1 MLPTAQLCSLVCL
14 IIAGLNYGI
23 SLTNL
28 PVQIIEKYAEITH
41 FDPEDNTITSIL
53 EVSFCVGAAVG
64 AFSSQLIAKKFG
76 YPRSICFF
84 FFSGILMNAVLCVPV
99 HWIYLTV
106 FRTICGYFTSSLN
119 TICPL
124 LVAQHFDPHTREKAM
139 MSYDFSLNAGV
150 TIAFVIHY
158 GISYQYNYW
167 QITYAAPMLC
177 DVIGVGFSFYM
188 IKKVKMLSD
197 AKLAILDQERSSIL
211 EKDTVQYTETY
222 TDVSTK
228 VVTENHS
235 SNHDQHPAEVKSSS
249 VIVFTKKQLF
259 RLRYV
264 AVALGSF
271 QMLTGI
277 DAIIMYASDILA
289 KEFNSYRI
297 GILGSVALGV
307 VNMSTVLVAAQLVSR
322 FDRRKMLLIGIIGVS
337 ACNIGI
343 AICYLLQPVNE
354 LLLLIL
360 MLLFQIFYCSGPE
373 PIVFMFFSEMFPNE
387 HKNQL
392 SSLGYG
398 ANWLTNII
406 VVFTFQFF
414 EGRLWILYFIYAGAT
429 LVLGISGTVLAPET
443 RGKSLDEIEA
453 IIAKW

>member
-1 MLPTAQLCSLVCL
+1 MLKYYIHITKC
-14 IIAGLNYGI
+14 LNYV
-23 SLTNL
+23 N
-28 PVQIIEKYAEITH
+28 QILQLIFSFIY
-41 FDPEDNTITSIL
+41 ITSSRRHKQTSL
-53 EVSFCVGAAVG
+53 R
-64 AFSSQLIAKKFG
+64 LLKAKH
-76 YPRSICFF
+76 RLS
-84 FFSGILMNAVLCVPV
+84 
-99 HWIYLTV
+99 H
-106 FRTICGYFTSSLN
+106 TS
-119 TICPL
+119 
-124 LVAQHFDPHTREKAM
+124 
-139 MSYDFSLNAGV
+139 
-150 TIAFVIHY
+150 
-158 GISYQYNYW
+158 
-167 QITYAAPMLC
+167 
-177 DVIGVGFSFYM
+177 
-188 IKKVKMLSD
+188 
-197 AKLAILDQERSSIL
+197 
-211 EKDTVQYTETY
+211 
-222 TDVSTK
+222 VSTYK
-228 VVTENHS
+228 TGSARHLCQLS
-235 SNHDQHPAEVKSSS
+235 KDPIGHPAEVKSSS

-429 LVLGISGTVLAPET
+429 LILGISGTVLAPET